1 MKKLELLK
9 ESLEQKLKEADSSE
23 IDVFG
28 YQTKH
33 FHVCPGA
40 ISLFKRIIP
49 KTPEKMQD
57 MVVKL
62 AKHHDILFAIEII
75 ALKSQEAAKQYLDK
89 AIEVASNIY
98 VIGGKI
104 GLDQNTD
111 LSYIQNHLEI
121 INNAARGEVSEEDGV
136 IFTDD
141 ESKAK
146 ELAKAGAKVKLTNEG
161 PYQTTYIKV
170 SKSDYKKA
178 ISILDS
184 NIDPTYAKMDVVDD
198 DGDDNVIIYFNF
210 RTRDGGEP
218 GEDVE
223 AFIYDAA
230 MDLKAQ
236 GVNVTGSSHDLDET
250 KDINDPVLMKLR
262 ALKTKIGRK
271 KGIVKGGE
279 RHTGRKRELIS

>member
-1 MKKLELLK
+1 MNYKELKDRLTKCEYTLKMFKNGTLVDKDKKTVRELKILK
-9 ESLEQKLKEADSSE
+9 ESLHKQMKEIESKE

-40 ISLFKRIIP
+40 TSLFKRIIP

-57 MVVKL
+57 MIVKL

-75 ALKSQEAAKQYLDK
+75 ALKSQKAAKKYLDK
-89 AIEVASNIY
+89 AIEVASDIY

-121 INNAARGEVSEEDGV
+121 INNAARGEVSEEEGV

-141 ESKAK
+141 EMKAK
-146 ELAKAGAKVKLTNEG
+146 KLAKDGARVKLTSEG
-161 PYQTTYIKV
+161 PHQTTYVKV
-170 SKSDYKKA
+170 ARSDYKKA
-178 ISILDS
+178 MGILDS

-198 DGDDNVIIYFNF
+198 DGDGNVIIYFNF
-210 RTRDGGEP
+210 RAKDDGEP
-218 GEDVE
+218 
-223 AFIYDAA
+223 AKI
-230 MDLKAQ
+230 Q
-236 GVNVTGSSHDLDET
+236 QSSYMTYLW
-250 KDINDPVLMKLR
+250 I
-262 ALKTKIGRK
+262 
-271 KGIVKGGE
+271 
-279 RHTGRKRELIS
+279 